1 MRARLPLCSAWSS
14 SRSVRRTDGSSH
26 GGSCMRARPSRLLL
40 YAAMLAAGLLV
51 AFPFFWMASTSLK
64 SEAEATSFPPSISP
78 QVWLFSNYLQAWDA
92 APFGRYFLNSAI
104 MAVGQV
110 LLGLATASLAA
121 YALARMRVP
130 GRGLIFGALLATL
143 IIPPEVTLIP
153 NYISMQ
159 RLGWYNTYLALIVPF
174 GASVFNVFLL
184 RQAFLQLPQELYEAA
199 VLEGC
204 THLRFLW
211 QFALPLSRSA
221 LAIIALLTGI
231 RAWNDFQW
239 PLIVTD
245 TPDLRPIQVG
255 LTIFR
260 SDVSTN
266 FQLLMA
272 GSMMAVLPV
281 VVLFLLTQRQF
292 IQGIARSGIRG

>member
-1 MRARLPLCSAWSS
+1 
-14 SRSVRRTDGSSH
+14 
-26 GGSCMRARPSRLLL
+26 
-40 YAAMLAAGLLV
+40 MLAAGLV
-51 AFPFFWMASTSLK
+51 MAFPFFWMLSTSLK
-64 SEAEATSFPPSISP
+64 SESEATTFPPTIVP
-78 QVWLFSNYLQAWDA
+78 QEWIFSNYPAAWAA

-104 MAVGQV
+104 MAAGQV
-110 LLGLATASLAA
+110 LFSLATGSLAA

-130 GRGLIFGALLATL
+130 GRGFIFGALLATL
-143 IIPPEVTLIP
+143 VIPPEVTLIP
-153 NYISMQ
+153 NYIAVQ
-159 RLGWYNTYLALIVPF
+159 RLGWYNSYAALIVPF

-184 RQAFLQLPQELYEAA
+184 RQTFLQVPFELYEAA

-211 QFALPLSRSA
+211 EFALPLSRPV
-221 LAIIALLTGI
+221 LAIIALLTAI

-272 GSMMAVLPV
+272 GSVMAVAPV
-281 VVLFLLTQRQF
+281 VILFLLTQRQF
-292 IQGIARSGIRG
+292 IQGIARTGIRG

>member
-1 MRARLPLCSAWSS
+1 MWARAR
-14 SRSVRRTDGSSH
+14 
-26 GGSCMRARPSRLLL
+26 RAVL
-40 YAAMLAAGLLV
+40 YLVMAGAGLLM
-51 AFPFFWMASTSLK
+51 AFPFLWMLSTSFK
-64 SEAEATSFPPSISP
+64 NESEATSFPPSILP
-78 QVWLFSNYLQAWDA
+78 AHWLLSNFADAWRA
-92 APFGRYFLNSAI
+92 APFGRYFLNSGV

-110 LLGLATASLAA
+110 ALGVATASLAA

-130 GRGLIFGALLATL
+130 GRGVVFGALLATL
-143 IIPPEVTLIP
+143 VIPPEVTLIP
-153 NYISMQ
+153 NYIAMQ

-184 RQAFLQLPQELYEAA
+184 RQAFLQLPGELYEAA

-211 QFALPLSRSA
+211 QFAMPLSRPT
-221 LAIIALLTGI
+221 LAIIALLTAI

-239 PLIVTD
+239 PLIITD
-245 TPDLRPIQVG
+245 TAELRPIQVG
-255 LTIFR
+255 LTVFR

-272 GSMMAVLPV
+272 GSVMAIAPV
-281 VVLFLLTQRQF
+281 AALFFLAQRQF
-292 IQGIARSGIRG
+292 IQGIARAGIRG

>member
-1 MRARLPLCSAWSS
+1 MWAKRP
-14 SRSVRRTDGSSH
+14 RRV
-26 GGSCMRARPSRLLL
+26 LL
-40 YAAMLAAGLLV
+40 YVAMLAAGV
-51 AFPFFWMASTSLK
+51 VIAFPFFWMLSTSLK
-64 SEAEATSFPPSISP
+64 SEAEATTFPPSVLP
-78 QVWLFSNYLQAWDA
+78 AHWLFGNYLDAWRA
-92 APFGRYFLNSAI
+92 APFGRYFLNSAV
-104 MAVGQV
+104 MAAGQV
-110 LLGLATASLAA
+110 ALGLVTSSLAA

-130 GRGLIFGALLATL
+130 GRGVIFGALLATL

-153 NYISMQ
+153 NYIAMQ
-159 RLGWYNTYLALIVPF
+159 RLGWYNTYVALIVPF

-184 RQAFLQLPQELYEAA
+184 RQAFLQLPGELYEAA

-211 QFALPLSRSA
+211 QFAVPLSRPV
-221 LAIIALLTGI
+221 LAIIALLTAI

-281 VVLFLLTQRQF
+281 VVLYLVTQRQF
-292 IQGIARSGIRG
+292 IQGIARTGIRG

>member
-1 MRARLPLCSAWSS
+1 MSVRAR
-14 SRSVRRTDGSSH
+14 
-26 GGSCMRARPSRLLL
+26 RALL
-40 YAAMLAAGLLV
+40 YALATAAGV
-51 AFPFFWMASTSLK
+51 VMAFPFVWMLLTSVK
-64 SEAEATSFPPSISP
+64 SESEATAFPPGLLP
-78 QVWLFSNYLQAWDA
+78 TQWLFSNYADAWRA

-104 MAVGQV
+104 MA
-110 LLGLATASLAA
+110 LGTIALSLATAALAA

-130 GRGLIFGALLATL
+130 GRGLIFGVLLATL
-143 IIPPEVTLIP
+143 VIPPEVTLIP
-153 NYISMQ
+153 NYIAMQ
-159 RLGWYNTYLALIVPF
+159 RLGWYNTYVALIVPF

-184 RQAFLQLPQELYEAA
+184 RQAFLQLPGELYEAA

-211 QFALPLSRSA
+211 QFAVPLSRPV
-221 LAIIALLTGI
+221 LAIIALLTAI

-260 SDVSTN
+260 SDASKYYM
-266 FQLLMA
+266 LLFASLMLA
-272 GSMMAVLPV
+272 DLSV
-281 VVLFLLTQRQF
+281 VVHLL
-292 IQGIARSGIRG
+292 

>member
-1 MRARLPLCSAWSS
+1 MWAK
-14 SRSVRRTDGSSH
+14 
-26 GGSCMRARPSRLLL
+26 RPRQLLL
-40 YAAMLAAGLLV
+40 YGAMLGAGLV
-51 AFPFFWMASTSLK
+51 IAFPFFWMLSTSLK
-64 SEAEATSFPPSISP
+64 SEAEATSFPPSVLP
-78 QVWLFSNYLQAWDA
+78 ADWLFTNYVDAWRA
-92 APFGRYFLNSAI
+92 APFGRYFLNSAV
-104 MAVGQV
+104 MAAGQV
-110 LLGLATASLAA
+110 FFGLVTSSLAA

-130 GRGLIFGALLATL
+130 GRRVIFGALLATL

-159 RLGWYNTYLALIVPF
+159 RLGWYNTYVALIVPF

-184 RQAFLQLPQELYEAA
+184 RQAFLQLPGELYEAA

-211 QFALPLSRSA
+211 QFAVPLSRPV
-221 LAIIALLTGI
+221 LAIIALLTAI

-281 VVLFLLTQRQF
+281 VVLFLVTQRQF
-292 IQGIARSGIRG
+292 IQGIARSAIRG

>member
-1 MRARLPLCSAWSS
+1 MSRASAGAALGHAHVAVR
-14 SRSVRRTDGSSH
+14 SRSAARFVARRALVYGLVLVVAVWLIAPFAWLFVTSVSYQKH
-26 GGSCMRARPSRLLL
+26 LLARPL
-40 YAAMLAAGLLV
+40 
-51 AFPFFWMASTSLK
+51 
-64 SEAEATSFPPSISP
+64 SF
-78 QVWLFSNYLQAWDA
+78 
-92 APFGRYFLNSAI
+92 
-104 MAVGQV
+104 
-110 LLGLATASLAA
+110 
-121 YALARMRVP
+121 
-130 GRGLIFGALLATL
+130 
-143 IIPPEVTLIP
+143 IPPEVTLIP
-153 NYISMQ
+153 NYIAMQ
-159 RLGWYNTYLALIVPF
+159 RLGWYNTYVALIVPF

-184 RQAFLQLPQELYEAA
+184 RQAFLQLPGELYEAA

-211 QFALPLSRSA
+211 QFAVPLSRPV
-221 LAIIALLTGI
+221 LAIIALLTAI

-281 VVLFLLTQRQF
+281 VVLYLVTQRQF
-292 IQGIARSGIRG
+292 IQGIALTGLKA

>member
-1 MRARLPLCSAWSS
+1 MSG
-14 SRSVRRTDGSSH
+14 RR
-26 GGSCMRARPSRLLL
+26 RPIRPRRVLL
-40 YAAMLAAGLLV
+40 YVGMLAAGAV
-51 AFPFFWMASTSLK
+51 MAFPFFWMASTSLK
-64 SEAEATSFPPSISP
+64 SEAEATSFPPSILPSE
-78 QVWLFSNYLQAWDA
+78 WLLSNYAAAWTA
-92 APFGRYFLNSAI
+92 APFGRYFLNSGI

-110 LLGLATASLAA
+110 LLGIATASLAG
-121 YALARMRVP
+121 YALSRMRVP
-130 GRGLIFGALLATL
+130 GRGVIFAALLATL
-143 IIPPEVTLIP
+143 VIPPEVTLIP

-174 GASVFNVFLL
+174 GASVFNIFLL

-204 THLRFLW
+204 GHRRYLW
-211 QFALPLSRSA
+211 SIAMPLIRPT
-221 LAIIALLTGI
+221 LAIIALLTAI

-239 PLIVTD
+239 PLIITD
-245 TPDLRPIQVG
+245 TPELRPIQVG

-272 GSMMAVLPV
+272 GSVMAVAPV
-281 VVLFLLTQRQF
+281 IALFLATQRQF
-292 IQGIARSGIRG
+292 IRGIARTGLRG

>member
-1 MRARLPLCSAWSS
+1 M
-14 SRSVRRTDGSSH
+14 
-26 GGSCMRARPSRLLL
+26 
-40 YAAMLAAGLLV
+40 AAFAAV
-51 AFPFFWMASTSLK
+51 MAFPFFWMLSTSLK
-64 SEAEATSFPPSISP
+64 SEAEATAFPPSVLP
-78 QVWLFSNYLQAWDA
+78 HVWLFSNYPQAWAA
-92 APFGRYFLNSAI
+92 APFARYFLNSAI

-110 LLGLATASLAA
+110 ALSVVTCSLAA

-143 IIPPEVTLIP
+143 VIPPEVELIP
-153 NYISMQ
+153 NYIAMQ

-184 RQAFLQLPQELYEAA
+184 RQAFLQLPSELYEAA
-199 VLEGC
+199 ILEGA

-211 QFALPLSRSA
+211 SVAVPLARPTI
-221 LAIIALLTGI
+221 AIISLLTAI

-239 PLIVTD
+239 PLIITD
-245 TPDLRPIQVG
+245 SATLRPIQVG

-266 FQLLMA
+266 FQWLMA
-272 GSMMAVLPV
+272 GSVMAVAPV
-281 VVLFLLTQRQF
+281 VLLFLFTQRQF
-292 IQGIARSGIRG
+292 IRGIARTGIRG

>member
-1 MRARLPLCSAWSS
+1 
-14 SRSVRRTDGSSH
+14 
-26 GGSCMRARPSRLLL
+26 MRARPVRPLL
-40 YAAMLAAGLLV
+40 YVAMLTAGAV
-51 AFPFFWMASTSLK
+51 MAFPFFWMLSTSLK
-64 SEAEATSFPPSISP
+64 SASEATSFPPSIFP
-78 QVWLFSNYLQAWDA
+78 REWILSNYPQAWGA

-110 LLGLATASLAA
+110 LLGLVTASLAA

-130 GRGLIFGALLATL
+130 GRAVIFGALLATL
-143 IIPPEVTLIP
+143 VIPPEVTLIP
-153 NYISMQ
+153 NYIAMQ

-184 RQAFLQLPQELYEAA
+184 RQAFLQLPVELYEAA

-211 QFALPLSRSA
+211 QIALPLTRPA
-221 LAIIALLTGI
+221 LAIIALLTAI

-245 TPDLRPIQVG
+245 TTELRPIQVG

-292 IQGIARSGIRG
+292 IQGIARSGLRG

>member
-1 MRARLPLCSAWSS
+1 MRPDAL
-14 SRSVRRTDGSSH
+14 RR
-26 GGSCMRARPSRLLL
+26 AVL
-40 YAAMLAAGLLV
+40 YAAMLAAGLLM
-51 AFPFFWMASTSLK
+51 AFPFLWMVSTSLK
-64 SEAEATSFPPSISP
+64 SESEATRFPPTLIP
-78 QVWLFSNYLQAWDA
+78 EEWLFSNYPAAWSA
-92 APFGRYFLNSAI
+92 APFGRYFLNSAV

-110 LLGLATASLAA
+110 ALGLATASLAA

-130 GRGLIFGALLATL
+130 GRTAIFGALLATL
-143 IIPPEVTLIP
+143 VIPPEVTLIP
-153 NYISMQ
+153 NYIAMQ

-184 RQAFLQLPQELYEAA
+184 RQAFLQLPLELYEAA
-199 VLEGC
+199 VIEGC
-204 THLRFLW
+204 GHLRFLW
-211 QFALPLSRSA
+211 QFAVPLSRPV

>member
-1 MRARLPLCSAWSS
+1 MWAK
-14 SRSVRRTDGSSH
+14 
-26 GGSCMRARPSRLLL
+26 RPRQLLL
-40 YAAMLAAGLLV
+40 YAAMLGAGLV
-51 AFPFFWMASTSLK
+51 IAFPFFWMLSTSLK
-64 SEAEATSFPPSISP
+64 SEAEATSFPPSVLP
-78 QVWLFSNYLQAWDA
+78 ADWLFTNYVDAWRA
-92 APFGRYFLNSAI
+92 APFGRYFLNSAV
-104 MAVGQV
+104 MAAGQV
-110 LLGLATASLAA
+110 FFGLVTSSLAA

-130 GRGLIFGALLATL
+130 GRRVIFGALLATL

-159 RLGWYNTYLALIVPF
+159 RLGWYNTYVALIVPF

-184 RQAFLQLPQELYEAA
+184 RQAFLQLPGELYEAA

-211 QFALPLSRSA
+211 QFAVPLSRPV
-221 LAIIALLTGI
+221 LAIIALLTAI

-281 VVLFLLTQRQF
+281 VVLFLVTQRQF
-292 IQGIARSGIRG
+292 IQGIARSAIRG

>member
-1 MRARLPLCSAWSS
+1 MR
-14 SRSVRRTDGSSH
+14 RRP
-26 GGSCMRARPSRLLL
+26 ARLLL
-40 YAAMLAAGLLV
+40 YAVMLAAGLV
-51 AFPFFWMASTSLK
+51 MAFPFFWMLSTSLK
-64 SEAEATSFPPSISP
+64 SEAEATSFPPSLIP
-78 QVWLFSNYLQAWDA
+78 QAWLFSNYLAAWSA
-92 APFGRYFLNSAI
+92 APFGRYFINTAI

-110 LLGLATASLAA
+110 LLGLATASLGA

-130 GRGLIFGALLATL
+130 GRSVIFGALLGTL
-143 IIPPEVTLIP
+143 VIPPEVTLIP
-153 NYISMQ
+153 NYIAMQ

-184 RQAFLQLPQELYEAA
+184 RQAFLQLPQELYDAA

-204 THLRFLW
+204 GHLRYLW
-211 QFALPLSRSA
+211 RFAVPLSRPT
-221 LAIIALLTGI
+221 LAIIALLTAI

-272 GSMMAVLPV
+272 GSVMALAPIVL
-281 VVLFLLTQRQF
+281 LFLFTQRQLV
-292 IQGIARSGIRG
+292 QGIARSGLRG

>member
-1 MRARLPLCSAWSS
+1 
-14 SRSVRRTDGSSH
+14 
-26 GGSCMRARPSRLLL
+26 
-40 YAAMLAAGLLV
+40 
-51 AFPFFWMASTSLK
+51 
-64 SEAEATSFPPSISP
+64 
-78 QVWLFSNYLQAWDA
+78 
-92 APFGRYFLNSAI
+92 
-104 MAVGQV
+104 
-110 LLGLATASLAA
+110 
-121 YALARMRVP
+121 
-130 GRGLIFGALLATL
+130 
-143 IIPPEVTLIP
+143 
-153 NYISMQ
+153 MQ

-184 RQAFLQLPQELYEAA
+184 RQAFLQLPLELYEAA

-204 THLRFLW
+204 GHLRFLW
-211 QFALPLSRSA
+211 RFAVPLSRPTI
-221 LAIIALLTGI
+221 AIIALLTAI

-245 TPDLRPIQVG
+245 SMSLRPIQVG

-272 GSMMAVLPV
+272 GSVLAVAPV
-281 VVLFLLTQRQF
+281 LVLFLFTQRQL

>member
-1 MRARLPLCSAWSS
+1 MSVRAR
-14 SRSVRRTDGSSH
+14 
-26 GGSCMRARPSRLLL
+26 RALL
-40 YAAMLAAGLLV
+40 YALATAAGV
-51 AFPFFWMASTSLK
+51 VMAFPFVWMLLTSVK
-64 SEAEATSFPPSISP
+64 SESEATAFPPGLLP
-78 QVWLFSNYLQAWDA
+78 TQWLFSNYADAWRA

-104 MAVGQV
+104 MA
-110 LLGLATASLAA
+110 LGTVALSLATASLAA

-130 GRGLIFGALLATL
+130 GRGLIFGVLLATL
-143 IIPPEVTLIP
+143 VIPPEVTLIP

-184 RQAFLQLPQELYEAA
+184 RQAFLQLPGELYEAA

-204 THLRFLW
+204 SHLRFLARI
-211 QFALPLSRSA
+211 ALPLSRPT
-221 LAIIALLTGI
+221 LAIIALLTAI

-239 PLIVTD
+239 PLIITD

-255 LTIFR
+255 LTVFR

-272 GSMMAVLPV
+272 GSVMAVAPV
-281 VVLFLLTQRQF
+281 VALFLFAQRQL
-292 IQGIARSGIRG
+292 IQGIARTGIRG

>member
-1 MRARLPLCSAWSS
+1 MSARRARIRP
-14 SRSVRRTDGSSH
+14 G
-26 GGSCMRARPSRLLL
+26 RAVL
-40 YAAMLAAGLLV
+40 YLVMLGAGAV
-51 AFPFFWMASTSLK
+51 MAFPFFWMLSTSLK
-64 SEAEATSFPPSISP
+64 SESEATSFPPNIVP
-78 QVWLFSNYLQAWDA
+78 TEWLFSNYPHAWA
-92 APFGRYFLNSAI
+92 TAPFTRYFLNSGI

-110 LLGLATASLAA
+110 VLGVATASLAA

-130 GRGLIFGALLATL
+130 GRSFIFGALLATL
-143 IIPPEVTLIP
+143 VIPPEVTLIP
-153 NYISMQ
+153 NYISVQ

-184 RQAFLQLPQELYEAA
+184 RQAFLQLPYELYEAA

-204 THLRFLW
+204 GHLRYLW
-211 QFALPLSRSA
+211 SFALPLVRPTV
-221 LAIIALLTGI
+221 AIIALLTAI

-266 FQLLMA
+266 FQWLMA
-272 GSMMAVLPV
+272 GSVMAVAPV
-281 VVLFLLTQRQF
+281 VLLFLFTQRQF
-292 IQGIARSGIRG
+292 IQGIARTGLRG

>member
-1 MRARLPLCSAWSS
+1 M
-14 SRSVRRTDGSSH
+14 
-26 GGSCMRARPSRLLL
+26 L
-40 YAAMLAAGLLV
+40 YALMLGAGLII
-51 AFPFFWMASTSLK
+51 AFPFFWMLSTSLK
-64 SEAEATSFPPSISP
+64 SESEATRFPPTVLP
-78 QVWLFSNYLQAWDA
+78 GEWLFGNYPAALAA
-92 APFGRYFLNSAI
+92 APFGRYFLNSGI

-130 GRGLIFGALLATL
+130 GRSIIFGALLATL
-143 IIPPEVTLIP
+143 VIPPEVTLIP
-153 NYISMQ
+153 NYIAMQ

-184 RQAFLQLPQELYEAA
+184 RQAFLQLPAELLEAA
-199 VLEGC
+199 RLDGC
-204 THLRFLW
+204 SHLRFLW
-211 QFALPLSRSA
+211 QFALPLSRPT
-221 LAIIALLTGI
+221 LAIIALLTAL

-245 TPDLRPIQVG
+245 SPTLRPIQVG

-272 GSMMAVLPV
+272 GSLLAVLPV
-281 VVLFLLTQRQF
+281 LVLFFLTQRQF
-292 IQGIARSGIRG
+292 IQGIARTGIRG

>member
-1 MRARLPLCSAWSS
+1 
-14 SRSVRRTDGSSH
+14 
-26 GGSCMRARPSRLLL
+26 MRARPSRILL
-40 YAAMLAAGLLV
+40 YAAMLGAGLV
-51 AFPFFWMASTSLK
+51 TAFPFFWMLSTSLK
-64 SEAEATSFPPSISP
+64 SEAEATSFPPSVFPIE
-78 QVWLFSNYLQAWDA
+78 WLFSNYVDAWHA

-104 MAVGQV
+104 MVVGQV
-110 LLGLATASLAA
+110 ALGLVTSSLAA

-130 GRGLIFGALLATL
+130 GRGLIFAGLLATL
-143 IIPPEVTLIP
+143 VIPPEVTLIP
-153 NYISMQ
+153 NYIAMQ
-159 RLGWYNTYLALIVPF
+159 RLGWYNTYLALIIPF

-184 RQAFLQLPQELYEAA
+184 RQAFLQLPGELYEAA
-199 VLEGC
+199 VLDGC
-204 THLRFLW
+204 GHLRFLVR
-211 QFALPLSRSA
+211 FALPLSRPS
-221 LAIIALLTGI
+221 LAIIALLTAI

-245 TPDLRPIQVG
+245 SPDLRPIQVG

-281 VVLFLLTQRQF
+281 VLLFLFTQRQF

>member
-1 MRARLPLCSAWSS
+1 MSVRAR
-14 SRSVRRTDGSSH
+14 
-26 GGSCMRARPSRLLL
+26 RALL
-40 YAAMLAAGLLV
+40 YALATAAGV
-51 AFPFFWMASTSLK
+51 VMAFPFVWMLLTSVK
-64 SEAEATSFPPSISP
+64 SESEATAFPPGLLP
-78 QVWLFSNYLQAWDA
+78 TQWLFSNYADAWRA

-104 MAVGQV
+104 MA
-110 LLGLATASLAA
+110 LGTIALSLATAALAA

-130 GRGLIFGALLATL
+130 GRGLIFGVLLATL
-143 IIPPEVTLIP
+143 VIPPEVTLIP
-153 NYISMQ
+153 NYIAMQ

-184 RQAFLQLPQELYEAA
+184 RQAFLQLPGELYEAA

-211 QFALPLSRSA
+211 QFAVPLSRPV
-221 LAIIALLTGI
+221 LAIIALLTAI

-239 PLIVTD
+239 PLIITD

-255 LTIFR
+255 LTVFR

-272 GSMMAVLPV
+272 GSVMAVAPV
-281 VVLFLLTQRQF
+281 VALFLFAQRQL
-292 IQGIARSGIRG
+292 IQGIARTGIRG